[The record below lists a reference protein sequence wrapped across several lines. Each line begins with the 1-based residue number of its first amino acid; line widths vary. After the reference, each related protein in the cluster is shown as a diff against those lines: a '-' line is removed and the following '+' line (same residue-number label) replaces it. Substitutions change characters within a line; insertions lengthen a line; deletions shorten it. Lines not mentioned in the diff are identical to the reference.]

1 MSEWKTGRAFRRCFE
16 RRPYRQKDNVVKR
29 CGFAYARSID
39 ASNPPLRRR
48 PTLRDVAEN
57 ASVSFKTVSRV
68 VNREEGVS
76 PALTA
81 RVEES
86 IAKLGYQ
93 PDDRA
98 RRLRTTDL
106 RTGVIGFVLVDVANP
121 FFSSILRGIE
131 EVARKHQY
139 FVLSGSTDG
148 DPARQDQLV
157 SAFITRRVDGLI
169 VVPTGDSI
177 GPLAREIDRGTPLV
191 FVDLEPDEANKVDL
205 LRTDHQGGA
214 RLATEHLL
222 RRGHTDIAFFGS
234 PLGIFSARL
243 RLAGFRE
250 AMQAAGLL
258 VREERVTT
266 GLHTPD
272 EWQRLVTDYLGVGRR
287 PTALFTAQNFITLGA
302 LQALHA
308 LGLRE
313 QIAQIGFDDVD
324 LGAVVSPGVSVVPQ
338 YPLELGRRAA
348 ELLFRRLEGAPKK
361 PVREVL
367 PTQVIERGSGEI
379 APRHPSR
386 LDHHAVRRRLPTS
399 SRRARTDARQT
410 QDIPPS

>member
-1 MSEWKTGRAFRRCFE
+1 M
-16 RRPYRQKDNVVKR
+16 
-29 CGFAYARSID
+29 
-39 ASNPPLRRR
+39 
-48 PTLRDVAEN
+48 
-57 ASVSFKTVSRV
+57 
-68 VNREEGVS
+68 NREEGVS

-81 RVEES
+81 RVEAS

-106 RTGVIGFVLVDVANP
+106 RTGVIGFILVDVANP

-131 EVARKHQY
+131 EVARKHHY

-148 DPARQDQLV
+148 DSARQDQLV

-205 LRTDHQGGA
+205 LRSDHQGGA

-222 RRGHTDIAFFGS
+222 QRGHTDIAFFGS
-234 PLGIFSARL
+234 PLDIFSARL

-250 AMQAAGLL
+250 AMENAGLT
-258 VREERVTT
+258 VREDRVRT
-266 GLHTPD
+266 GLHAPD
-272 EWQRLVTDYLGVGRR
+272 EWQRLVTDYLANTPE

-338 YPLELGRRAA
+338 FPLELGRRAA
-348 ELLFRRLEGAPKK
+348 ELLFRRLGGPLHE
-361 PVREVL
+361 PVREIL
-367 PTQVIERGSGEI
+367 TTKVIERGSGEI
-379 APRHPSR
+379 APPMNGSPR
-386 LDHHAVRRRLPTS
+386 
-399 SRRARTDARQT
+399 SRRVVRKLTSGSRPARREGSEPDPIR
-410 QDIPPS
+410 

>member
-1 MSEWKTGRAFRRCFE
+1 MS
-16 RRPYRQKDNVVKR
+16 PV
-29 CGFAYARSID
+29 
-39 ASNPPLRRR
+39 
-48 PTLRDVAEN
+48 
-57 ASVSFKTVSRV
+57 
-68 VNREEGVS
+68 
-76 PALTA
+76 LTA
-81 RVEES
+81 RVEAS

-131 EVARKHQY
+131 EVARRHHY

-148 DPARQDQLV
+148 DSDRQDQLV

-205 LRTDHQGGA
+205 LRSDHQGGA

-234 PLGIFSARL
+234 PLDIFSARL

-250 AMQAAGLL
+250 AMATAGLA
-258 VREERVTT
+258 VPEDRVTT

-272 EWQRLVTDYLGVGRR
+272 QWQRLVNDYLQKEPR

-361 PVREVL
+361 PVREIL
-367 PTQVIERGSGEI
+367 AMQVVERGSGEI
-379 APRHPSR
+379 APPKPKPGRSASRPATAPSG
-386 LDHHAVRRRLPTS
+386 
-399 SRRARTDARQT
+399 RRARGEAGGRE
-410 QDIPPS
+410 PRR